1 MKLEHLLHQS
11 AGLGEG
17 HALVWKAF
25 KTFFQQIKEEG
36 GNYRINDDAIATMLA
51 ILTGEQINKPM

>member
-11 AGLGEG
+11 AGLGG
-17 HALVWKAF
+17 RGSTLVWKAI

-36 GNYRINDDAIATMLA
+36 VNYRINDDAIATMLA
-51 ILTGEQINKPM
+51 ILTGGTNK

>member
-11 AGLGEG
+11 AGVGEG
-17 HALVWKAF
+17 RRSGLKAI

-36 GNYRINDDAIATMLA
+36 VNYRINDDATAAMLA
-51 ILTGEQINKPM
+51 ILTGNK